1 MTRATEEFTVEQR
14 ARYKRNVGLGLRS
27 CQEAVARLSGASGAH
42 GIFLSGSI
50 QRAFRD
56 THAMAAHAALDP
68 AQAAR
73 TMGRVALDL
82 DPATAIL

>member
-1 MTRATEEFTVEQR
+1 MT
-14 ARYKRNVGLGLRS
+14 
-27 CQEAVARLSGASGAH
+27 
-42 GIFLSGSI
+42 
-50 QRAFRD
+50 
-56 THAMAAHAALDP
+56 AHAALDP